1 MKSTSDGNTL
11 PLSASGRISM
21 SDQAPVPAHAPT
33 KMPAAPTGEPS
44 KKAAKPAKP
53 RKVEK
58 RRQGRKG

>member
-1 MKSTSDGNTL
+1 MKSTPESHAL
-11 PLSASGRISM
+11 PQTANNRISM

-33 KMPAAPTGEPS
+33 KMPAAPAGEPS